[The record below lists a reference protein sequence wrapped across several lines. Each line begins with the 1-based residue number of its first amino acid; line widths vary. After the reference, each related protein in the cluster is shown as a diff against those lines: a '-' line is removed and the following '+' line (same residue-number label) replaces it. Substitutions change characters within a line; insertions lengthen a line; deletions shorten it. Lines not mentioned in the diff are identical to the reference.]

1 MDRVLPSENTS
12 IRCLRKCWVN
22 VAPASL
28 VVLTVPFPINV
39 GDYLVPHEIPCNCF
53 PAA

>member
-12 IRCLRKCWVN
+12 IRCLRKRWVN